1 MNASRSALLRHRQ
14 RGVALVIAL
23 IMLLVLTLLAMT
35 GMNTA
40 TTELIM
46 SGNEQYRRNASQ
58 AAAAGIEQAIA
69 RLADASTARSAVPST
84 IAPTALPGA
93 PDDRYATVTRF
104 TGDETG
110 LPQSSADKFVGLHY
124 TIESTGNSAR
134 GASDTQVQ
142 GVMVITATGA
152 TGESSLTRLGTGLP

>member
-1 MNASRSALLRHRQ
+1 MNASRRTPLHGRQ

-23 IMLLVLTLLAMT
+23 IMLVVLTLLAMT

-46 SGNEQYRRNASQ
+46 SGNEQYRRNAAQ
-58 AAAAGIEQAIA
+58 AATAGIEQAIA
-69 RLADASTARSAVPST
+69 RLADASTVSSAVPAT
-84 IAPTALPGA
+84 IPPTAIPGA
-93 PDDRYATVTRF
+93 PDDRYTTVTRF

-124 TIESTGNSAR
+124 TIESTGSSAR
-134 GASDTQVQ
+134 SASDTQLQ

-152 TGESSLTRLGTGLP
+152 TGESSLTRLGAGLP

>member
-1 MNASRSALLRHRQ
+1 VNGHCRSRLRQGQ

-84 IAPTALPGA
+84 IPPT
-93 PDDRYATVTRF
+93 DRYTTITRF
-104 TGDETG
+104 QGDETG

-124 TIESTGNSAR
+124 TIESTGSSAR
-134 GASDTQVQ
+134 DASDTQLQ
-142 GVMVITATGA
+142 GVMVVTATGA
-152 TGESSLTRLGTGLP
+152 TGEASLTRLGTGLP

>member
-1 MNASRSALLRHRQ
+1 MNPSRPILLRHRQ

-23 IMLLVLTLLAMT
+23 IMLVVLTLLAMT

-58 AAAAGIEQAIA
+58 AAAAGIEQAISQ
-69 RLADASTARSAVPST
+69 LADASTARSAVPST
-84 IAPTALPGA
+84 IPPTALPGA
-93 PDDRYATVTRF
+93 PDERYTTVTRF

-134 GASDTQVQ
+134 GASDTQIQ
-142 GVMVITATGA
+142 GVMVVAATGGA
-152 TGESSLTRLGTGLP
+152 GETGFTRVGSGLP

>member
-1 MNASRSALLRHRQ
+1 MTAPRRPFLRAGQ

-23 IMLLVLTLLAMT
+23 IMLLVLTLLAMS

-58 AAAAGIEQAIA
+58 AAAAGIEQAIS
-69 RLADASTARSAVPST
+69 RLADASTARSAIPST
-84 IAPTALPGA
+84 IPPTALPGA
-93 PDDRYATVTRF
+93 PGDRYTTVTRF
-104 TGDETG
+104 AGDETG

-124 TIESTGNSAR
+124 TIESTGSSAR
-134 GASDTQVQ
+134 SASDTQRQ

-152 TGESSLTRLGTGLP
+152 TGESALTQLGTGLP